1 MSARWQAGQS
11 GNPTGRPKGA
21 VNRRSREILAEAH
34 ERGVD
39 PIQVMFEA
47 IEHFMERAK
56 ETTGEEQDG
65 HMLSAVSV
73 AKEAAPYCHPKL
85 RAVEIS
91 ASPTPDRLTP
101 YTLDELDARWQAL
114 RAREA
119 ERAH

>member
-1 MSARWQAGQS
+1 MSARWQPGSS

-21 VNRRSREILAEAH
+21 VNRRSREILAEAQ

-47 IEHFMERAK
+47 IEHFMERAQ
-56 ETTGEEQDG
+56 ETRGEEQDG

-73 AKEAAPYCHPKL
+73 AKEAAPFCHPKL

-91 ASPTPDRLTP
+91 AKPSPDRLP
-101 YTLDELDARWQAL
+101 MPRRSAPA
-114 RAREA
+114 
-119 ERAH
+119 